1 MKMRYDRNREL
12 LRRTRT
18 GELRRVELR
27 GDFRGIR
34 PALVLVF
41 SGGEERGVRHTNWLP
56 FLREHYVTQ
65 LMDEGDLRWARELA
79 ERAQR

>member
-1 MKMRYDRNREL
+1 MRYDRNREL

-18 GELRRVELR
+18 GDLRRVEVR
-27 GDFRGIR
+27 GEFRGIR

-41 SGGEERGVRHTNWLP
+41 NGEEERGVRHTNWLP
-56 FLREHYVTQ
+56 FLNEIYVTQ
-65 LMDEGDLRWARELA
+65 LMSEQDLRWARQLA

>member
-1 MKMRYDRNREL
+1 MAYNRNREL

-18 GELRRVELR
+18 GDLRRVELR
-27 GDFRGIR
+27 GEFRGIR

-41 SGGEERGVRHTNWLP
+41 NGEEERGVRHTNWLP
-56 FLREHYVTQ
+56 FLNEHYVAQ
-65 LMDEGDLRWARELA
+65 LMEPQDLRWAKQLA